1 VEISG
6 ENQTSAKCVLALIYG
21 LAKLNE
27 IPQSFNLTNVGK
39 SEEKQKD

>member
-6 ENQTSAKCVLALIYG
+6 EKQTSAKCVLASIYG

-27 IPQSFNLTNVGK
+27 IPQSFNLTKMGK